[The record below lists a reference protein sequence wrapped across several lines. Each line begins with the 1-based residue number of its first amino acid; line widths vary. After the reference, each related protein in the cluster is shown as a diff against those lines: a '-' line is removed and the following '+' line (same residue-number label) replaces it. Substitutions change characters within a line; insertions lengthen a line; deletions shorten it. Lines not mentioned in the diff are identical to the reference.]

1 MSEAVVTVERPPKS
15 RRIVKIVSWIL
26 GLVVVLVLLHL
37 AGVDVWGWISEL
49 WDTLTEISI
58 VYILLGCVFQALQT
72 TLTALGWYGILRY
85 AYPGGVTYMA
95 VLASY
100 AAGVALNNF
109 LPANI
114 GTFVTLVM
122 YVAVV
127 RGSTFPGILAGY
139 LVQKIFYMVIGSLIY
154 LYLFLQIEGSFDF
167 RFGGERDAI
176 TNHPVLVLGI
186 IGGGLF
192 LIVLLVR
199 IFWRW
204 VKGMWVKAKKGA
216 AILGDLGAYTRLVLL
231 PQMGGYVAKVLVI
244 IIFLAA
250 YSIPVT
256 FGSVMSVLGSN
267 QLANLLSL
275 TPGGLGVNQAFNAFA
290 RELHELDHRH
300 RVFARPAAC
309 HDGLQRRLRN
319 RAHLHGLRL
328 ERRLEARQ
336 GLVHR
341 REGEGVGD
349 EVEPW
354 QGPRRPRGRGRRPAW
369 GRRRLTRPPG
379 STRALALRLPARHAL
394 AVRDQVGEHAR
405 ERDEHHEQRPRRLR
419 GAVDVTTTPGVAKSD
434 DDQPDEHGQRGD
446 DDRGPDEVGERVV
459 GCDDLG
465 SPRRSSRRSRV
476 KAARSA

>member
-26 GLVVVLVLLHL
+26 GLVVLLVLLHL
-37 AGVDVWGWISEL
+37 AGVDVWGWITEL

-58 VYILLGCVFQALQT
+58 LYILLACVFQALQT

-122 YVAVV
+122 YVAIV

-139 LVQKIFYMVIGSLIY
+139 LVQKIFYMVIGTLIY

-275 TPGGLGVNQAFNAFA
+275 TPGGLGVNQAFNSFALSSYTSNTTATAYSLGQQLVTTAFNVGFA
-290 RELHELDHRH
+290 IVLICIVFGWSGGSKLVKDSYTDAKEKASEMKSSRGKGLD
-300 RVFARPAAC
+300 V
-309 HDGLQRRLRN
+309 L
-319 RAHLHGLRL
+319 
-328 ERRLEARQ
+328 
-336 GLVHR
+336 
-341 REGEGVGD
+341 EGEGEGD
-349 EVEPW
+349 A
-354 QGPRRPRGRGRRPAW
+354 QPAD
-369 GRRRLTRPPG
+369 
-379 STRALALRLPARHAL
+379 ADA
-394 AVRDQVGEHAR
+394 
-405 ERDEHHEQRPRRLR
+405 
-419 GAVDVTTTPGVAKSD
+419 
-434 DDQPDEHGQRGD
+434 
-446 DDRGPDEVGERVV
+446 
-459 GCDDLG
+459 
-465 SPRRSSRRSRV
+465 
-476 KAARSA
+476 